1 MQSGLNRSDISLNF
15 EMSWEICQFLD
26 CLVKETLIWC
36 VCKYVYF
43 LQADLLTSRNVYI
56 IVSNA
61 KKK

>member
-26 CLVKETLIWC
+26 GLVKEMLIWY
-36 VCKYVYF
+36 VCKYIYF